1 MAHTIEE
8 MEPACSA
15 YLERTNPVPIM
26 RFTLEIRSSIEE
38 TLTHRLFEVD
48 LSYQMYGDDYH
59 GGDFTVQLARSL
71 RLIHP
76 CSVEVWV
83 FQWFIG
89 FYPLSSLHDILDH
102 LYFTLDACNFI
113 TVTHSEVCDS

>member
-1 MAHTIEE
+1 
-8 MEPACSA
+8 
-15 YLERTNPVPIM
+15 
-26 RFTLEIRSSIEE
+26 
-38 TLTHRLFEVD
+38 
-48 LSYQMYGDDYH
+48 MYGDDYH

-89 FYPLSSLHDILDH
+89 FYPLSSLHDILGH
-102 LYFTLDACNFI
+102 LYFTLDAYISAISSQSLTQKSATRDHLFVI
-113 TVTHSEVCDS
+113 LP